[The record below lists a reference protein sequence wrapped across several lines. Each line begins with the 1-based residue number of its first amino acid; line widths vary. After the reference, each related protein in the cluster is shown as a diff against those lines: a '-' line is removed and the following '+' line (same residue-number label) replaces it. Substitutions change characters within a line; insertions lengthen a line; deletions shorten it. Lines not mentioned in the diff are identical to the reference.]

1 MTDGI
6 WWFYLFWLPD
16 YLIKQ
21 FHMTKSQIIMPT
33 FIVYGVAIISSVY
46 GGSIPMTLI
55 KKGIPG
61 LQGPRMTA
69 MFAYCSGPPRR
80 TEHAILWQC

>member
-21 FHMTKSQIIMPT
+21 FGMTKHQIMLPT
-33 FIVYGVAIISSVY
+33 FIVYGVAIVGSIY
-46 GGSIPMTLI
+46 GGSIPHDAHQEAACRSI
-55 KKGIPG
+55 KP
-61 LQGPRMTA
+61 A
-69 MFAYCSGPPRR
+69 
-80 TEHAILWQC
+80 

>member
-21 FHMTKSQIIMPT
+21 FNMTKQQVMLPT
-33 FIVYGVAIISSVY
+33 FIVYGVAIVGSIY

-55 KKGIPG
+55 K
-61 LQGPRMTA
+61 RACRST
-69 MFAYCSGPPRR
+69 RR
-80 TEHAILWQC
+80 A